1 MLLLAGFH
9 VGEVS
14 SLGYKSHVE
23 YEERVGSA
31 SVKKGEESWP
41 LVFLKEEAGKIVKK
55 KKKR

>member
-41 LVFLKEEAGKIVKK
+41 LVFLKEEGWKDSEEE
-55 KKKR
+55 KKR